1 MDGPPDK
8 EQITK
13 ERNAYLGA
21 TPYPNPQRVE
31 KGFKLKN
38 TDTIR
43 GLLKAAPPEDRSPR
57 APIFTGRFQVVGEHG
72 TFNGAAWSD
81 IARKGTSAGK
91 PYLSLLL
98 EPLGADG
105 KPFQMR
111 GWMFEAEAR
120 ATAKSCDFYG
130 QMRLGTTDQ
139 DLVMRIAAWRRQG
152 GEFLSVV
159 IEPPS

>member
-1 MDGPPDK
+1 MQRRNP
-8 EQITK
+8 T
-13 ERNAYLGA
+13 RNA
-21 TPYPNPQRVE
+21 E
-31 KGFKLKN
+31 KGKPGLKR

-43 GLLKAAPPEDRSPR
+43 GLLKAAPPEDRTPR

-72 TFNGAAWSD
+72 TFTGAAWSD
-81 IARKGTSAGK
+81 IGYARQSQQSHR
-91 PYLSLLL
+91 LSLLL

-105 KPFQMR
+105 KPYQMR

-120 ATAKSCDFYG
+120 TTAKSCDFYG

>member
-1 MDGPPDK
+1 
-8 EQITK
+8 
-13 ERNAYLGA
+13 
-21 TPYPNPQRVE
+21 
-31 KGFKLKN
+31 
-38 TDTIR
+38 
-43 GLLKAAPPEDRSPR
+43 
-57 APIFTGRFQVVGEHG
+57 VVGEHG
-72 TFNGAAWSD
+72 SFTGAAWSD
-81 IARKGTSAGK
+81 IARNGTSAGK

-105 KPFQMR
+105 KPYQMR

-120 ATAKSCDFYG
+120 TTAKSCDFYG